1 MDSYPGDFPFG
12 IMDVVELLHLRISC
26 LLYTSAGQA
35 GTFPGLEDEE
45 TGSIFAPAPK
55 CCTNGEGSY
64 FAPKITKG
72 DLICPAAI
80 VPVSYTHLDVYKRQ
94 P

>member
-1 MDSYPGDFPFG
+1 MYMNVKQKRKQNGP
-12 IMDVVELLHLRISC
+12 
-26 LLYTSAGQA
+26 AGQA
-35 GTFPGLEDEE
+35 GTLHGLEDEE

-72 DLICPAAI
+72 DLICLAAI
-80 VPVSYTHLDVYKRQ
+80 VLNESGMNRWCW
-94 P
+94 

>member
-1 MDSYPGDFPFG
+1 MYMNVKQKRSRMVGG
-12 IMDVVELLHLRISC
+12 SSGTLH
-26 LLYTSAGQA
+26 
-35 GTFPGLEDEE
+35 GLEDEE

-72 DLICPAAI
+72 DLICLAA
-80 VPVSYTHLDVYKRQ
+80 VVLNESGMNRWCW
-94 P
+94 

>member
-1 MDSYPGDFPFG
+1 MY
-12 IMDVVELLHLRISC
+12 MNVKQKKKAEW
-26 LLYTSAGQA
+26 SAGQA
-35 GTFPGLEDEE
+35 GTLHGLEDEE

-72 DLICPAAI
+72 I
-80 VPVSYTHLDVYKRQ
+80 
-94 P
+94 

>member
-1 MDSYPGDFPFG
+1 MDKSK
-12 IMDVVELLHLRISC
+12 LRKAGHVHEWEEEKKAEW
-26 LLYTSAGQA
+26 SAGQA
-35 GTFPGLEDEE
+35 GTFHGLEDEE

-80 VPVSYTHLDVYKRQ
+80 VLNESGMNRWCW
-94 P
+94 